1 MKNIL
6 TVDVEDWY
14 HICDIEH
21 ILPPS
26 SWDRCESRILFN
38 MEKILTLFGRFKV
51 KATFFVLGY
60 VAERRPEVVRM
71 IEGEG
76 HEIASHGY
84 GHIQVFKQT
93 KDEFLQDLLRSK
105 GLLESI
111 IGDKVIGYRAP
122 QWSICGSLQQAEPAE
137 ARFIAKAGKGKRDS
151 YWALDLLAQNG
162 FLYDSSIAPL
172 RFIGIPDAPAIPYA
186 VATPHGEIKEFPPL
200 VMRSPLGNLPIGG
213 GWGLRIFPYRSIH
226 KRILRHNREGHPGVI
241 FCHPSDFDSHTPS
254 IPLPWIKRFVCYGK
268 IKTTEE
274 RMIRLLNDFEFTTI
288 KEVLSG

>member
-21 ILPPS
+21 ILPRS

-84 GHIQVFKQT
+84 GHVQVFKQT

-105 GLLESI
+105 GLLENMT
-111 IGDKVIGYRAP
+111 GDKVIGYRAP
-122 QWSICGSLQQAEPAE
+122 QWSICGALQQAEPAE
-137 ARFIAKAGKGKRDS
+137 ACFIAKAGKGKRDS

-172 RFIGIPDAPAIPYA
+172 RFIGIPKAPTIPYA
-186 VATPHGEIKEFPPL
+186 LHTPDGEIKEFPPL
-200 VMRSPLGNLPIGG
+200 IMRSPLGNLPIGG

-226 KRILRHNREGHPGVI
+226 KRILCHNREGHPGVI

>member
-1 MKNIL
+1 
-6 TVDVEDWY
+6 
-14 HICDIEH
+14 
-21 ILPPS
+21 
-26 SWDRCESRILFN
+26 
-38 MEKILTLFGRFKV
+38 MEKILTLFDRFKV

-60 VAERRPEVVRM
+60 MAERTPEAVRM
-71 IEGEG
+71 IHGEG

-84 GHIQVFKQT
+84 GHVQVFKQT

-105 GLLESI
+105 GLLESMT
-111 IGDKVIGYRAP
+111 GDKVIGYRAP
-122 QWSICGSLQQAEPAE
+122 QWSICGALQQAEPAE
-137 ARFIAKAGKGKRDS
+137 ARLIAKAGKGKRDS

-213 GWGLRIFPYRSIH
+213 GWGLRIFPYRSIY

>member
-21 ILPPS
+21 ILPRS

-84 GHIQVFKQT
+84 GHVQVFKQT

-105 GLLESI
+105 GLLENMT
-111 IGDKVIGYRAP
+111 GDKVIGYRAP
-122 QWSICGSLQQAEPAE
+122 QWSICGALQQAEPAE
-137 ARFIAKAGKGKRDS
+137 ACFIAKAGKEKRDS

-186 VATPHGEIKEFPPL
+186 VATPHGGIKEFPPL
-200 VMRSPLGNLPIGG
+200 IMRSPLGNLPIGG

-226 KRILRHNREGHPGVI
+226 KKILRHNREGHPGVI